1 MDLINK
7 DALEPNKDLT
17 LSSVFCYKQ
26 DPKLVIA
33 IDKLY
38 ENENLLIGR
47 KLPERKLNFS
57 EVHSLLKGSSSDKG
71 KVQILLSEKGIDNK
85 RRDLIKKIENILDD
99 INKNANSGT
108 SPKLILRN
116 QKLWSNCIYDLDRVT
131 LKSLQDAKRTTLIYS
146 TADDKS
152 RFNTIVFVLTKAHE
166 LLSKNLSV
174 TRRELFYQNVSRF
187 RNQTKLDIG
196 VRDVCCLLDSPP
208 WSLGIVATAKGL
220 IAGPLKIFNA
230 DGTVVDCMAS
240 GGILIPQDIIGIKK
254 FHSTAKYILVVE
266 KDAILQKLLD
276 EGALLRL
283 GPVIILTGKGYPD
296 VCTRQLLCR
305 LVTELRLKAL
315 ALVDYDPHGYEIFLT
330 YKYGSLAQS
339 HLSDA
344 LACSSLLLLGVRH
357 SDVKTLA
364 PRAACMSLTLL
375 DRRKLTALI
384 KRPYLDTSIGLRI
397 KEDLTSMMT
406 GGVKAEI
413 EAVAST
419 AAALCDTY
427 IPCKI
432 IQADYLG

>member
-17 LSSVFCYKQ
+17 LSSVFCFKQ

-57 EVHSLLKGSSSDKG
+57 EVHSLLKGSSIDKG
-71 KVQILLSEKGIDNK
+71 TSSQLSETGIDNK

-108 SPKLILRN
+108 SPKLVLRN
-116 QKLWSNCIYDLDRVT
+116 QKLWSNCIYDLDRKEK
-131 LKSLQDAKRTTLIYS
+131 KS
-146 TADDKS
+146 
-152 RFNTIVFVLTKAHE
+152 
-166 LLSKNLSV
+166 
-174 TRRELFYQNVSRF
+174 
-187 RNQTKLDIG
+187 
-196 VRDVCCLLDSPP
+196 
-208 WSLGIVATAKGL
+208 
-220 IAGPLKIFNA
+220 
-230 DGTVVDCMAS
+230 
-240 GGILIPQDIIGIKK
+240 ILIPQDINGIKK
-254 FHSTAKYILVVE
+254 FHSTAKYILV
-266 KDAILQKLLD
+266 
-276 EGALLRL
+276 
-283 GPVIILTGKGYPD
+283 GKGYPD

-330 YKYGSLAQS
+330 YKYGSLFQYTKIQLFVAQS

-364 PRAACMSLTLL
+364 PRPACMSLTLL
-375 DRRKLTALI
+375 DRRKLAALI